1 MKTGHV
7 KLKGLLLLFSLS
19 CFLLPGCTEILF
31 FLHRDKTSP
40 TCQEPDQKKMGE
52 ESKDD
57 QVKTPVK

>member
-1 MKTGHV
+1 MKTGHF

-31 FLHRDKTSP
+31 FFHRDKTSP
-40 TCQEPDQKKMGE
+40 VCQEPDQKKASE

-57 QVKTPVK
+57 QLRSPAK